1 MSSPMCSLHGKHSPH
16 DVADRRLPT
25 TDKSREAVSRR
36 TDGRLLF
43 SHNEVCANGE
53 NSYVLQQ
60 LLALTRLHWLSVERG
75 ESSVRRSEA

>member
-16 DVADRRLPT
+16 DVADADCRRLTRAGKLLADGPT
-25 TDKSREAVSRR
+25 EGCSFPDI
-36 TDGRLLF
+36 
-43 SHNEVCANGE
+43 EVCTNRE

>member
-25 TDKSREAVSRR
+25 TDKSREAVA
-36 TDGRLLF
+36 DGPTEGCSF
-43 SHNEVCANGE
+43 PDIEVCTNRE
-53 NSYVLQQ
+53 NSYVLQR